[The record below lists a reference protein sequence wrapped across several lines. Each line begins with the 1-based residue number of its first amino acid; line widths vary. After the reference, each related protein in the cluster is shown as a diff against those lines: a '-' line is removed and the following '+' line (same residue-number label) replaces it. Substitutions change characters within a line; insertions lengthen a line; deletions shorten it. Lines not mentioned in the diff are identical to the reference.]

1 MKNNELVLAL
11 REAADRIE
19 NLEYALETQR
29 QLLEKTSGYNF
40 QLQEKILEYDRMLGE
55 AEERLRK
62 AEANFKCGI
71 TEGDPC
77 EVCAG
82 YKADNFAC
90 DAADFDCMKCDDQGC
105 YCKDCK
111 GMNKWKWRGEV

>member
-55 AEERLRK
+55 A
-62 AEANFKCGI
+62 
-71 TEGDPC
+71 
-77 EVCAG
+77 
-82 YKADNFAC
+82 
-90 DAADFDCMKCDDQGC
+90 
-105 YCKDCK
+105 
-111 GMNKWKWRGEV
+111 

>member
-1 MKNNELVLAL
+1 MNNNELVLAL

-40 QLQEKILEYDRMLGE
+40 KLQEKILEYDRMLGK
-55 AEERLRK
+55 AEEQLRK
-62 AEANFKCGI
+62 AMEDFKQAAI
-71 TEGDPC
+71 NGDIC
-77 EVCAG
+77 EICAASSENN
-82 YKADNFAC
+82 KSC
-90 DAADFDCMKCDDQGC
+90 EAADFSCDVCVDGDCHCKNCD
-105 YCKDCK
+105 

>member
-62 AEANFKCGI
+62 AEADFKYGI

-77 EVCAG
+77 EICVG
-82 YKADNFAC
+82 YKQDDQDC
-90 DAADFDCMKCDDQGC
+90 VAADLDCLN
-105 YCKDCK
+105 CKDLGCVCK
-111 GMNKWKWRGEV
+111 NCRDMNKWKWRGAV